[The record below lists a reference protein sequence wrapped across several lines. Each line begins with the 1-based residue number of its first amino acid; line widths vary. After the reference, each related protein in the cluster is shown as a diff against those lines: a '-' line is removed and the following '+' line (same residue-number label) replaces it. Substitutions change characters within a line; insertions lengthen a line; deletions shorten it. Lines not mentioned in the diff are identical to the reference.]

1 MNYEIVI
8 GIEMHVELLT
18 KTKMF
23 SPTPITYGKKPNTS
37 VSVVDMAFPGVLP
50 TVNKQGIVL
59 ALRACMGL
67 NMEIDRLLKFDRKNY
82 YYSDLPKGYQITQQ
96 FFPIGQK
103 GKVVLDSDKEIR
115 INRLHIEEDTA
126 KQFHGVSETLID
138 YNRAGNPLVEIVSEP
153 DIKSADEAVE
163 FIEKVSETLKYLN
176 VSNVRMEEGSM
187 RCDVNISLR
196 PYGFEGL
203 GNKVEIKN
211 LNSLNNIAKAIE
223 HESERQAKILNS
235 GGVILEETRR
245 FDETS
250 LTTVLMRVKDESVDY
265 KYFPDPNILPIQLSE
280 NFVEDVRANLPELAP
295 VRYQRYLDMDMKEYD
310 AKVIINNKDLS
321 DFFDEVLLHT
331 EEVKMAAN
339 WTISEVLGVVN
350 KQQIE
355 ITDLKLKAKEL
366 AVMINSIVNK
376 DISSKQAK
384 KVFNEIIEGK
394 ETKKVI
400 SDLGLEVIRDKDR
413 ILAFIDK
420 AIENNPQ
427 SVEDY
432 KAGRDRAL
440 GFLMGQVMKLS
451 QGKVDPGLTNKLI
464 KEQLESML

>member
-1 MNYEIVI
+1 MNYEVVI

-23 SPTPITYGKKPNTS
+23 SPTPITYGEKPNTS

-50 TVNKQGIVL
+50 RVNKQGIVL

-96 FFPIGQK
+96 FFPIGKNGQ
-103 GKVVLDSDKEIR
+103 VILDSKNAIR

-153 DIKSADEAVE
+153 DIKSASEAVE

-223 HESERQAKILNS
+223 HETERQAKILNS

-280 NFVEDVRANLPELAP
+280 EFVENVRENLPELAP
-295 VRYQRYLDMDMKEYD
+295 VRYQRYIDMDMKEYD
-310 AKVIINNKDLS
+310 AEVIINNKDLS

-355 ITDLKLKAKEL
+355 ITNLKLKPKEL

-384 KVFNEIIEGK
+384 KVFNEIIKGK

-413 ILAFIDK
+413 ILAFIDE
-420 AIENNPQ
+420 AIKNNPQ